1 MNSLPRIQHK
11 EIHSE
16 PEQAATKDSS
26 ARPQSAELIPGPG
39 FRVRSDFTRPRPEL
53 LDIYRQFET
62 ADISDLIN
70 RMYTMRADIRNVTNE
85 KPLVGPACT
94 VKVFPGDNLMVHK
107 ALDIVQPGDVLVI
120 DTGGSQRN
128 AVVGDMIANKAVHRG
143 IAGFVIDG
151 LVRDLP
157 GVIETGLPI
166 YACGVTSFGPL
177 HRGPGELNYPVSCG
191 GVVVNPGDIIAAD
204 VSGVTVVRKEFAEQ
218 LAVRLHAH
226 CERLAAYT
234 ANVKQGIF
242 SNAWVD
248 AQLQKDKCLFE

>member
-1 MNSLPRIQHK
+1 MHSSPRIEGK
-11 EIHSE
+11 EHHSKPAPGAKNE
-16 PEQAATKDSS
+16 SS
-26 ARPQSAELIPGPG
+26 TRPQSAEMIPGPG
-39 FRVRSDFTRPRPEL
+39 FRVRSEFTRPQAEL
-53 LDIYRQFET
+53 LDMYRRFET
-62 ADISDLIN
+62 AEISDLIN
-70 RMYTMRADIRNVTNE
+70 RMYTMRSDIRNVTNE

-107 ALDIVQPGDVLVI
+107 ALDIVRPGDVLVI
-120 DTGGSQRN
+120 DASGSQRN

-157 GVIETGLPI
+157 GIIETGLPI

-177 HRGPGELNYPVSCG
+177 HRGPGELNYPISCG

-204 VSGVTVVRKEFAEQ
+204 VSGVTVVRQEFAEQ

-226 CERLAAYT
+226 CERLEAYT
-234 ANVKQGIF
+234 ANVKRGIF